1 MKNLKILDHIKKLIN
16 NGYYDVKLHTRERM
30 IERNI
35 RIKEVKEAIE
45 NGMII
50 EEYVDDKPLPSYLIY
65 GKTLELRPIHVVVG
79 VDEEVAAIIT
89 VYEPDKYKWIDFI
102 KRR

>member
-1 MKNLKILDHIKKLIN
+1 MLDHIKKLISK
-16 NGYYDVKLHTRERM
+16 GYYDVKLHTRKRM

-35 RIKEVKEAIE
+35 KIKEVKEAIE

-65 GKTLELRPIHVVVG
+65 GKTSELRPIHVVVG

-89 VYEPDKYKWIDFI
+89 VYEPDPDKWIDFT